1 MTVRC
6 LGNGS
11 RLVLPALPSGRF
23 GDQSSIYLTVAI
35 GRKACVIG
43 RSHQGRAPT
52 TIPAWPRMKGDDD
65 VLCCFGRVAALS
77 GDLHY

>member
-35 GRKACVIG
+35 GRI
-43 RSHQGRAPT
+43 
-52 TIPAWPRMKGDDD
+52 
-65 VLCCFGRVAALS
+65 AAHS
-77 GDLHY
+77 NC